1 MRQERGLQTVVI
13 GVLAVVILVMS
24 VGFAAFSTTLN
35 INGKA
40 TFTAA
45 KWDVHFVPESL
56 TETSEIKATTK
67 NLTNTQATFTV
78 TLPSPGSTYSFEVDV
93 KNYGTL
99 NAALKKITLSSLTD
113 AQKKYITY
121 TVNYAG
127 TDYTQ
132 TTDGLNIAL
141 APNEAQTAKVT
152 VTVNYVYPENESEL
166 PGTDQEV
173 TLTADLYYEDV
184 RS

>member
-35 INGKA
+35 INGTA

-56 TETSEIKATTK
+56 TETSTIKATTK

-99 NAALKKITLSSLTD
+99 NAALKSITLSNLTA
-113 AQKKYITY
+113 AQQEYITY

-132 TTDGLNIAL
+132 TTSGLNIAL
-141 APNEAQTAKVT
+141 APNETQTAKVT
-152 VTVNYVYPENESEL
+152 VTVNYVYPENATDL
-166 PGTDQEV
+166 PTTDQEV
-173 TLTADLYYEDV
+173 TLTAALNYEDV

>member
-35 INGKA
+35 INGTA

-56 TETSEIKATTK
+56 TETSTIKATTK

-99 NAALKKITLSSLTD
+99 NAALKSITLSSLTA
-113 AQKKYITY
+113 AQQEYITY

-132 TTDGLNIAL
+132 STSGLNIAL
-141 APNEAQTAKVT
+141 APNETQTAKVT
-152 VTVNYVYPENESEL
+152 VTVNYVYPENATDL
-166 PGTDQEV
+166 PTTDQEV
-173 TLTADLYYEDV
+173 TLTAALNYEDV